1 MTSVDPKTAPVQR
14 QLFGLNFNAVTLDE
28 AVVLLAQA
36 VSGRP
41 ARVVVTPNVDHLVN
55 LEENAELKN
64 TYKTADFVFAD
75 GMPVVWGV
83 QAARR
88 KPASPR
94 HGGRPVCGIGHRSAK
109 TRLACGR

>member
-1 MTSVDPKTAPVQR
+1 MGLTSVDPKTAPVQR

-75 GMPVVWGV
+75 GMPVVWASKLLGV
-83 QAARR
+83 SLPARVTGADLFVAFVIEAQKRARR
-88 KPASPR
+88 
-94 HGGRPVCGIGHRSAK
+94 
-109 TRLACGR
+109 